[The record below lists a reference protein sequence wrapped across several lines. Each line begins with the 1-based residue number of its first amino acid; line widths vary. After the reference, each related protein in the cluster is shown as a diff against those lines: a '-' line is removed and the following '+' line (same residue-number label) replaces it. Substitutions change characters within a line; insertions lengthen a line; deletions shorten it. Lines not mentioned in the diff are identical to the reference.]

1 MQDNRKSSL
10 VARISIQVVDYY
22 RQAMRGLDDSNI
34 SSLLGSKKSKT
45 WKKVLTIK
53 MNHYTSV
60 AFVSLLIK
68 GGVWVMRD
76 LGDQPVLQMTRR
88 TKYGRHFIYI
98 SHLRFSP
105 LNIVAYVIITCLLP
119 S

>member
-60 AFVSLLIK
+60 AFVSLLIE
-68 GGVWVMRD
+68 GGFGE
-76 LGDQPVLQMTRR
+76 LSALQ
-88 TKYGRHFIYI
+88 
-98 SHLRFSP
+98 RFLFRGCS
-105 LNIVAYVIITCLLP
+105 LACQQEI
-119 S
+119 